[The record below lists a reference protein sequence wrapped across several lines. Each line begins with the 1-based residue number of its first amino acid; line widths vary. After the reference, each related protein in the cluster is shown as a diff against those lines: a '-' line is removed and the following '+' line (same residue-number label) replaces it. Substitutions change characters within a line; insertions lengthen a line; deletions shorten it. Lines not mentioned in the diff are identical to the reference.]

1 MISAYARKSVAALS
15 SLVLQPKVAAILRR
29 SLVLTGSVK
38 YVRRQIKSLCFPSSQ
53 SFMKWR
59 TSFVINR
66 TKILNPC
73 GIVKTTFS
81 FFPGRAV
88 LQFVGG
94 VEVALQGSVVFEIV
108 FRGEESV

>member
-29 SLVLTGSVK
+29 SLVLTGSAKCEEADQVA
-38 YVRRQIKSLCFPSSQ
+38 VFPLKAV
-53 SFMKWR
+53 FYEVAH
-59 TSFVINR
+59 SFVINR

-81 FFPGRAV
+81 FFPWRAV